1 MLFDMTQTGGL
12 ITAKLCWVYSLV
24 TQFNQVEV
32 RCGRRKAADIQV
44 GFTELLR
51 ACAAA
56 VAAAAGTGRSHGV
69 GLHTG
74 EPLLQ
79 LDRS

>member
-1 MLFDMTQTGGL
+1 MLFDLTRTEGL
-12 ITAKLCWVYSLV
+12 TTAKLCWVYLLV
-24 TQFNQVEV
+24 TQFHQVEV
-32 RCGRRKAADIQV
+32 RGGRRKAADIQV

-69 GLHTG
+69 RLQTG

-79 LDRS
+79 LDSS